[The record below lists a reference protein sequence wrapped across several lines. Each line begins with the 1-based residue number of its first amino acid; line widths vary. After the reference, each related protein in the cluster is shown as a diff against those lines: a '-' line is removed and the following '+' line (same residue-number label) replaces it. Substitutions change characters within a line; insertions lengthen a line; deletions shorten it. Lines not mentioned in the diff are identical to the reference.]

1 MHMNA
6 QRTVRITVN
15 LTPALT
21 AQLDRYAEE
30 NRWTRSTAAAVL
42 IERGLPGEAEPSA
55 DRAART
61 AGPSSQDPAQ
71 ADCPHPAA
79 RIHRGLCG
87 ACGTHVG

>member
-21 AQLDRYAEE
+21 ALLDRYAEE

-42 IERGLPGEAEPSA
+42 IERGLPGETEPP
-55 DRAART
+55 AAHT
-61 AGPSSQDPAQ
+61 TGPASQDPAR

-79 RIHRGLCG
+79 RVHRGLCG
-87 ACGTHVG
+87 ACGTYVG